1 MRTIKFVSLS
11 IFIIMLS
18 ACSATDPGL
27 FKTNQPL
34 TLEHSELHDNLH
46 LPFVEFSNKWL
57 PIGAVN
63 QTAQQIS
70 KALSYLSTSR
80 ETLGVKNGERL

>member
-11 IFIIMLS
+11 IFSIMLS

-46 LPFVEFSNKWL
+46 LPLANL
-57 PIGAVN
+57 AI
-63 QTAQQIS
+63 
-70 KALSYLSTSR
+70 
-80 ETLGVKNGERL
+80 NGCRLVL